1 VNELGEGND
10 DQMSATADGE
20 RLKSVLALLPQ
31 CSYLLTAKNGARSNG
46 VLVQFVQQCANEPP
60 LLAAA
65 TRKGQVLSPI
75 IRDSRRFALAMIN
88 DQTRGFARR
97 FKPRDP
103 NNAEQE
109 INDNP
114 FMGLPTTET
123 PNGIPILAGTDLWFE
138 CTLSRHID
146 IDADC
151 ELYIG
156 IVRHAFV
163 SAEFHNS
170 LADDADTVPASASL
184 LAHVGNRFAALKQS
198 G

>member
-1 VNELGEGND
+1 
-10 DQMSATADGE
+10 MSATADGE
-20 RLKSVLALLPQ
+20 RLKSVLALLPR
-31 CSYLLTAKNGARSNG
+31 CLYLLTAQHGARSNG
-46 VLVQFVQQCANEPP
+46 VLVQFVQQCANDPP

-103 NNAEQE
+103 NKVEQE

-114 FMGLPTTET
+114 FMGLPTIET
-123 PNGIPILAGTDLWFE
+123 PNGVPILAGTDMWFE
-138 CTLSRHID
+138 CALSRHID

-163 SAEFHNS
+163 STEFHDNTV
-170 LADDADTVPASASL
+170 DDTEAAPASASL
-184 LAHVGNRFAALKQS
+184 LAHVGNEFAALKQS